1 MSTFW
6 ISFVNILRNQGGGGE
21 IQKEYMNMGG
31 REDLKGPKKVLRNW
45 FIAPYFIAAMF
56 ARAFDFFMCFLWCFT
71 SDQFAYF
78 IFRICTC
85 TRILD
90 SFMHFPFVFFKMSYY
105 SCFKAAMFALVLDS
119 FMHWLFAFWLSSCY
133 VAAMFARVFHIFMSF
148 LPVFCKCSI
157 YSCVICVICTR
168 KLDSFMHLFF
178 VFF

>member
-1 MSTFW
+1 MFARVLDSFMHWLLVFFRTFF
-6 ISFVNILRNQGGGGE
+6 SNCFV
-21 IQKEYMNMGG
+21 
-31 REDLKGPKKVLRNW
+31 
-45 FIAPYFIAAMF
+45 AAMF
-56 ARAFDFFMCFLWCFT
+56 ARVFDFFMSFLWCFA

-119 FMHWLFAFWLSSCY
+119 FMHWLFAFWLSSCF
-133 VAAMFARVFHIFMSF
+133 VAAMFARVFHTFMWF

-157 YSCVICVICTR
+157 CSCFICAICTR
-168 KLDSFMHLFF
+168 KLEFFMHLFLCSLIKILYYNCF
-178 VFF
+178 KAAL